1 MNLLKI
7 FTKKDIVSK
16 LLFTV
21 ATLTIFRAIAVI
33 PIPGIPSEA
42 LKDILSGSSFFQV
55 LGLLSGGLL
64 ESVGILTIGLGP
76 YINASYVFQLLSVV
90 VPQIRE
96 MYQGGPVERKT
107 LTLYTRLLSVPL
119 AIAQSIV
126 IYTLLRQFGLLG
138 EVQDTLQIVSTVML
152 LTFGAVFSMWL
163 GELITEFGLGGGSSM
178 IILAGIL
185 VSIPRNLESNFLSIT
200 EDWKKVVLV
209 AVIIG
214 LVILAV
220 IISSSYNKIK
230 LIYARRVR
238 PSGNQGYANFL
249 PLNINPAGVM
259 PVIFAISLLDVPR
272 IALSYG
278 AQNIQNEGFKSF
290 ANSVIALYNNQLGY
304 DLILMTVTVV
314 FTFISAFIIFRPKEV
329 AENVNKQGAY
339 IEGVRPGKETEN
351 YLKKVLILTAVFGA
365 TLLGAI
371 TLAPSLIVLGLNL
384 PQLVVTGT
392 GALIVASVILDVIRQ
407 VQALYAAKQD
417 HVDYY

>member
-1 MNLLKI
+1 
-7 FTKKDIVSK
+7 
-16 LLFTV
+16 
-21 ATLTIFRAIAVI
+21 
-33 PIPGIPSEA
+33 
-42 LKDILSGSSFFQV
+42 
-55 LGLLSGGLL
+55 
-64 ESVGILTIGLGP
+64 
-76 YINASYVFQLLSVV
+76 
-90 VPQIRE
+90 
-96 MYQGGPVERKT
+96 
-107 LTLYTRLLSVPL
+107 
-119 AIAQSIV
+119 
-126 IYTLLRQFGLLG
+126 
-138 EVQDTLQIVSTVML
+138 
-152 LTFGAVFSMWL
+152 
-163 GELITEFGLGGGSSM
+163 
-178 IILAGIL
+178 
-185 VSIPRNLESNFLSIT
+185 
-200 EDWKKVVLV
+200 
-209 AVIIG
+209 
-214 LVILAV
+214 
-220 IISSSYNKIK
+220 
-230 LIYARRVR
+230 
-238 PSGNQGYANFL
+238 
-249 PLNINPAGVM
+249 M